1 MSLYK
6 GNDTI
11 IVLTNMFEDF
21 INRKMI
27 SVATLVKGLQN
38 SADRKKLGIRPEHI
52 EIHKVEDPIYVD
64 LVQLFTVAKMSP
76 EYVLNKSVMSL
87 VVRYLRLHWGTR
99 ENLWQYANYI
109 AKYIIPKHGIDELR
123 AVGYNKF
130 ADEIVRMDPDHCRD
144 DAPTLQ
150 FVFK

>member
-1 MSLYK
+1 MSFYK
-6 GNDTI
+6 GNDPI

-52 EIHKVEDPIYVD
+52 EIHKVEDPIYV
-64 LVQLFTVAKMSP
+64 
-76 EYVLNKSVMSL
+76 VMSL